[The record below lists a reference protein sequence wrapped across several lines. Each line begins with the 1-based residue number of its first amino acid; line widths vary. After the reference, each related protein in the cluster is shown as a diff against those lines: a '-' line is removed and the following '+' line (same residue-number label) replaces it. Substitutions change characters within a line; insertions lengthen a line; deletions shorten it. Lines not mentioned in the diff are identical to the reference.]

1 MVFGLLKIVVSYY
14 GVHLLWE
21 PNPLG
26 LVIKALNGT
35 TYLRDRNIHRN
46 KIITSA
52 WEEGTRP
59 KLELGGINMGAGR
72 SSWQTLYLEHTALR
86 VQD

>member
-1 MVFGLLKIVVSYY
+1 MPLSLEFSDLNFGLLKIVIRYY
-14 GVHLLWE
+14 GVHLLRE

-35 TYLRDRNIHRN
+35 AYLPDRNIRSN

-59 KLELGGINMGAGR
+59 KLELAG
-72 SSWQTLYLEHTALR
+72 
-86 VQD
+86 D